1 MYRIASDLDL
11 RDIVGSEIQQI
22 CLGRSDVQF
31 RFGSETAI
39 CVQSRVTL
47 LEHGRTIATW
57 DEKQNWTSLEFQRLL
72 MIPVLGYSVPN
83 DRLLEINFAGD
94 LTLQLHDDSDQ
105 FESMQIYQRAVTN
118 GPIVI

>member
-1 MYRIASDLDL
+1 MYRIAADLDL

-31 RFGSETAI
+31 RFGSGTTI

-47 LEHGRTIATW
+47 VEHGRTVATW
-57 DEKQNWTSLEFQRLL
+57 DEKENWTQLDFQKLL

-83 DRLLEINFAGD
+83 ERLLEIHLTGD

-105 FESMQIYQRAVTN
+105 FESMQIYQRNVR
-118 GPIVI
+118 

>member
-1 MYRIASDLDL
+1 MYRIAADLDL

-31 RFGSETAI
+31 RFGSGTTI

-47 LEHGRTIATW
+47 VEHGRTVATW
-57 DEKQNWTSLEFQRLL
+57 DEKENWTQLDFQKLL

-83 DRLLEINFAGD
+83 ERLLETHLTGD

-105 FESMQIYQRAVTN
+105 FESMQIYQRNVRK

>member
-1 MYRIASDLDL
+1 MYRIAADLDL

-31 RFGSETAI
+31 RFGSGTTI

-47 LEHGRTIATW
+47 VEHGRTVATW
-57 DEKQNWTSLEFQRLL
+57 DEKENWTQLDFQKLL

-83 DRLLEINFAGD
+83 ERLLEIHLTGD

-105 FESMQIYQRAVTN
+105 FESMQIYQRNVRK